1 MLLRNLSIIQDEVRD
16 LLEQGRVDR
25 RQPIYVL
32 AQYFAG
38 REWAMVE
45 RELEE
50 NDFLLR
56 DRIGDLIPAEDW
68 QND

>member
-1 MLLRNLSIIQDEVRD
+1 MPLQNLSVIQDEVRE

-32 AQYFAG
+32 AQYFVG
-38 REWAMVE
+38 REWAVVE
-45 RELEE
+45 QELEDNE
-50 NDFLLR
+50 FLLR
-56 DRIGDLIPAEDW
+56 DRIGDLIPSEDW